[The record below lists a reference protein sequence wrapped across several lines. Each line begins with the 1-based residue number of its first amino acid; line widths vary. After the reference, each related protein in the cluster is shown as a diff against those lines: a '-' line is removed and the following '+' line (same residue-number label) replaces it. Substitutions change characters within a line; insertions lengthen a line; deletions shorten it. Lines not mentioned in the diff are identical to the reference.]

1 MSVFCFQRICY
12 FIVIKTKRGDDMS
25 SIKLMKTAKTGYIVM
40 SVLFCL
46 LGIMLIAIPEFSV
59 SVLAAVFGIM
69 LILFGIFKI
78 IGYFSRDLFRLAFQ
92 YDLALGLLLIVLG
105 IITILKTDNVMAFIS
120 IVLGIYVLADSLLKI
135 QIALDAKVFGIRKWW
150 AILVSAIAAGI
161 IGCLLIIRPY
171 EGADILVILS
181 GFSLLLEGILNL
193 VTVLTAVKII
203 RKKAPERADEVIID
217 IS

>member
-1 MSVFCFQRICY
+1 
-12 FIVIKTKRGDDMS
+12 MS

-46 LGIMLIAIPEFSV
+46 LGIMLVVIPEFSV
-59 SVLAAVFGIM
+59 SVLAAIFGIM
-69 LILFGIFKI
+69 LILFGIVKI

-92 YDLALGLLLIVLG
+92 YDRALGLLLIVLG
-105 IITILKTDNVMAFIS
+105 ITTILKTDNVMAFIS
-120 IVLGIYVLADSLLKI
+120 IVLGIYVLADGLLKI
-135 QIALDAKVFGIRKWW
+135 QIALDARVFGIRKWW

-203 RKKAPERADEVIID
+203 RKKAPEQADEVIID

>member
-1 MSVFCFQRICY
+1 
-12 FIVIKTKRGDDMS
+12 
-25 SIKLMKTAKTGYIVM
+25 M

-46 LGIMLIAIPEFSV
+46 LGIMLVVIPEFSV
-59 SVLAAVFGIM
+59 SVLAAIFGIM
-69 LILFGIFKI
+69 LILFGIVKI

-105 IITILKTDNVMAFIS
+105 ITTILKTDNVMAFIS
-120 IVLGIYVLADSLLKI
+120 IVLGIYVLADGLLKI
-135 QIALDAKVFGIRKWW
+135 QIALDARVFGIRKWW

-203 RKKAPERADEVIID
+203 RKKAPEQADEVK
-217 IS
+217 

>member
-1 MSVFCFQRICY
+1 
-12 FIVIKTKRGDDMS
+12 MS

-46 LGIMLIAIPEFSV
+46 LGIMLVVIPEFSV
-59 SVLAAVFGIM
+59 SVLAAIFGIM
-69 LILFGIFKI
+69 LILFGIVKI

-92 YDLALGLLLIVLG
+92 YDLALGILLIVLG
-105 IITILKTDNVMAFIS
+105 ITTILKTDNVMAFIS
-120 IVLGIYVLADSLLKI
+120 IVLGIYVLADGLLKI
-135 QIALDAKVFGIRKWW
+135 QIALDARVFGIRKWW